1 MLCDQQTAAK
11 IGQNLFKDYMVD
23 GTLDNNSLHRMLEDC
38 YAKLNLPMPHLNDED
53 LLQYAQI
60 WDLNQ
65 DNSITEDD
73 VENNAKQLLSQELEI
88 NMQAQEL
95 TGYPPIQ
102 VEYHSYVVENIQQKQ
117 ESDFI
122 IVQKDVKQE
131 TGNFSQKPISESYI
145 EKYILDKQALQ
156 TISNSKLQPLSQ
168 QSNTFV
174 YPLETEHNKYQNY
187 NTRTQK
193 KLELAERIFNKF
205 QKNGFITQNEAYAL
219 LQETYQKLN
228 MPYQITEQDAK
239 SWMLMADKDKDGR
252 VRLQDFHQVLLDS
265 LVQAGININ

>member
-1 MLCDQQTAAK
+1 MLCDQQTATK

-23 GTLDNNSLHRMLEDC
+23 GSFDINSLQKMLEDC
-38 YAKLNLPMPHLNDED
+38 YAKLELPMPSLTEQD

-65 DNSITEDD
+65 DNNITEDD
-73 VENNAKQLLSQELEI
+73 VENNAKQLLSQDQEDT
-88 NMQAQEL
+88 NKAQEL
-95 TGYPPIQ
+95 LGYPPIQ
-102 VEYHSYVVENIQQKQ
+102 VSYESYVVENVEFKE
-117 ESDFI
+117 ESAI
-122 IVQKDVKQE
+122 IVSKDIKQE
-131 TGNFSQKPISESYI
+131 TGNYSLKAAPESNSQKYSSV
-145 EKYILDKQALQ
+145 KQTTS
-156 TISNSKLQPLSQ
+156 TISNQKLQPLSQ

-174 YPLETEHNKYQNY
+174 YPLETDKTKYQQY

-205 QKNGFITQNEAYAL
+205 QKNGFITQNEAFAL
-219 LQETYQKLN
+219 LKETYLQLK

-239 SWMLMADKDKDGR
+239 SWMLMADKDKDGK